1 MRIMATPKKPS
12 LTPLQT
18 TVLVGQLVSILIA
31 IGLYAVDLGRRDATL
46 TRIAS
51 DTQELRIV
59 ALELQKA
66 VIRGQSIDEKHTE
79 TIAALALKIDRMN
92 SK

>member
-1 MRIMATPKKPS
+1 MATPKKPS

-18 TVLVGQLVSILIA
+18 TVLVGQLIGILIGL
-31 IGLYAVDLGRRDATL
+31 GLYISSIGEKNAVL
-46 TRIAS
+46 TRIAE
-51 DTQELRIV
+51 DTKELRTT
-59 ALELQKA
+59 ATELTKA
-66 VIRGQSIDEKHTE
+66 VIRGQAIDEKHTE

>member
-1 MRIMATPKKPS
+1 MAPAKKPS

-18 TVLVGQLVSILIA
+18 TVLVGQLVGILIA
-31 IGLYAVDLGRRDATL
+31 LGLYAVDLGRRDATL

-66 VIRGQSIDEKHTE
+66 VIRGQAIDEKPTE

>member
-1 MRIMATPKKPS
+1 MAPAKKPS

-31 IGLYAVDLGRRDATL
+31 LGLYAIDLGRRDAVL

-66 VIRGQSIDEKHTE
+66 VIRGQAIDEKQTE

>member
-1 MRIMATPKKPS
+1 
-12 LTPLQT
+12 
-18 TVLVGQLVSILIA
+18 V
-31 IGLYAVDLGRRDATL
+31 L

-66 VIRGQSIDEKHTE
+66 VVRGQAIDEKHTE

-92 SK
+92 LK

>member
-1 MRIMATPKKPS
+1 MAPPKKPS

-18 TVLVGQLVSILIA
+18 TVLVGQLIGILIGL
-31 IGLYAVDLGRRDATL
+31 GLYVSSLGEKNAVL
-46 TRIAS
+46 TRIAE
-51 DTQELRIV
+51 DTKELRFT
-59 ALELQKA
+59 ASELTKA

-79 TIAALALKIDRMN
+79 AIAALALKIDRMN

>member
-1 MRIMATPKKPS
+1 MAPAKKTS

-18 TVLVGQLVSILIA
+18 TVLVGQLIGILIA
-31 IGLYAVDLGRRDATL
+31 LGLYAVDLGRRDATL

-66 VIRGQSIDEKHTE
+66 VVRSQAIDEKHTE

-92 SK
+92 LK

>member
-1 MRIMATPKKPS
+1 MAPAKKTS

-18 TVLVGQLVSILIA
+18 TVLVGQLIGILIA
-31 IGLYAVDLGRRDATL
+31 LALYAVDLGRRDAVL

-66 VIRGQSIDEKHTE
+66 VVRGQSIDEKHTE
-79 TIAALALKIDRMN
+79 AIAALALKIDRMN

>member
-1 MRIMATPKKPS
+1 MSPVKQQKN

-31 IGLYAVDLGRRDATL
+31 LGLYVSSLGEKNAVL
-46 TRIAS
+46 TRIAE
-51 DTQELRIV
+51 DTKELRV
-59 ALELQKA
+59 TAAELTKA
-66 VIRGQSIDEKHTE
+66 VIRGQAIDEKHTE

-92 SK
+92 LK

>member
-1 MRIMATPKKPS
+1 MAPPKKPS

-18 TVLVGQLVSILIA
+18 TVLVGQLIGII
-31 IGLYAVDLGRRDATL
+31 IGLGLYVSSIGEKNAVL
-46 TRIAS
+46 TRIAE
-51 DTQELRIV
+51 DTKELRV
-59 ALELQKA
+59 TAAELTKA

-79 TIAALALKIDRMN
+79 AIAALALKIDRMN

>member
-1 MRIMATPKKPS
+1 MAPVKQQKN

-31 IGLYAVDLGRRDATL
+31 LGLYVSSLGEKNAVL
-46 TRIAS
+46 TRIAE
-51 DTQELRIV
+51 DTKELRV
-59 ALELQKA
+59 TASELTKA
-66 VIRGQSIDEKHTE
+66 VIRGQAIDEKHTE

-92 SK
+92 LK

>member
-1 MRIMATPKKPS
+1 MAPPKKPS

-18 TVLVGQLVSILIA
+18 TVLVGQLISILIA
-31 IGLYAVDLGRRDATL
+31 LGLYVSSLGEKNAVL
-46 TRIAS
+46 TRIAE
-51 DTQELRIV
+51 DTKSLTLTAAELT
-59 ALELQKA
+59 KA

-79 TIAALALKIDRMN
+79 AIAALALKIDRMN

>member
-1 MRIMATPKKPS
+1 MAPSKKPS

-18 TVLVGQLVSILIA
+18 TVLVGQLIGILIA
-31 IGLYAVDLGRRDATL
+31 LALYAVDLGRRDAVL

-66 VIRGQSIDEKHTE
+66 VVRGQSIDEKHTE
-79 TIAALALKIDRMN
+79 AIAALALKIDRMN

>member
-1 MRIMATPKKPS
+1 MAPAKKTS

-31 IGLYAVDLGRRDATL
+31 LGLYAVDLGRRDAVL

-66 VIRGQSIDEKHTE
+66 VVRSQAIDEKHTE

-92 SK
+92 LK